1 MKERAMRIIVWRREM
16 GDYYIYMY
24 VCVYEVLTTV
34 FRGSIIHNVDN
45 LYGFCLD
52 FHLHRF

>member
-24 VCVYEVLTTV
+24 VYVYEVLTTV
-34 FRGSIIHNVDN
+34 FRGSIIHNVDRVKI
-45 LYGFCLD
+45 YMD
-52 FHLHRF
+52 SV